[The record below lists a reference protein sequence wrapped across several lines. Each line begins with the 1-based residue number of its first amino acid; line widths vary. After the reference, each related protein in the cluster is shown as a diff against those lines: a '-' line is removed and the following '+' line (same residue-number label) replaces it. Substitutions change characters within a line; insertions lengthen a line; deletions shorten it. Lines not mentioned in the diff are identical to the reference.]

1 MTKLFIVNE
10 KNIIPVYATMKQHM
24 YSGDCLKKLTKKG
37 GVVSFVSCVIQ
48 RKLTTV
54 VWDGVFVKKAYYFF
68 SNDCNGPSFWIS
80 YCNHVL
86 SYKGIP

>member
-10 KNIIPVYATMKQHM
+10 KYH
-24 YSGDCLKKLTKKG
+24 SGLCYNETTYVFWRLFKKLTKKG

-54 VWDGVFVKKAYYFF
+54 VWDGVFVKSLLFF
-68 SNDCNGPSFWIS
+68 
-80 YCNHVL
+80 
-86 SYKGIP
+86 